1 MEFST
6 RNTDLV
12 YNCSL
17 ERCTNKYQ

>member
-6 RNTDLV
+6 RSTELV

-17 ERCTNKYQ
+17 ERCTHKYQ